1 MNKAREYHSKTI
13 ENIQK
18 KISPERKDQIR
29 KRMLLAARIDDALK
43 EKQLTNQEFACMMG
57 KKPSEISKW
66 LSGTHNFTT
75 ETLWEIERVLHIQ
88 LVAGAIPLNRKQELE
103 AMKDFVANEVTKALE
118 KYISFN
124 ATIA

>member
-1 MNKAREYHSKTI
+1 MNKAREYHSKKI
-13 ENIQK
+13 ENLQK
-18 KISPERKDQIR
+18 KISPERKEQIR
-29 KRMLLAARIDDALK
+29 KR
-43 EKQLTNQEFACMMG
+43 
-57 KKPSEISKW
+57 

-88 LVAGAIPLNRKQELE
+88 LVAGAMPLSRKQELE

-118 KYISFN
+118 KYICFN